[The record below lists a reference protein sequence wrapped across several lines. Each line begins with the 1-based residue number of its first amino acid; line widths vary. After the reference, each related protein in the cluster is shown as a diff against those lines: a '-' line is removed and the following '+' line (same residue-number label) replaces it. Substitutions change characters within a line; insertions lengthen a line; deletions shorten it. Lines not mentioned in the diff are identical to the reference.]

1 MPYKTVNMRKYRR
14 RPYRR
19 KRLYKKRY
27 NKRPRLGR
35 PPRRM
40 MPSTYKFKRMIEQT
54 FDLNATEGTGWDTLS
69 ADVIQKGFAASLTQ
83 LDDYAQFTALFEQ
96 YKLTGLRLQIIPSWN
111 VIQGYRDM
119 SQIICYVTK
128 SRYGYTLNSIAEVLN
143 KQAKRKFIAFTN
155 GKPIDIYMK
164 LNQLTQI
171 YGSATQTDYTLK
183 RPGWVSTQEPGTTHY
198 GYDVILQTVSG
209 QAMANQLM
217 SCKILLT
224 TYFSCRGVKATSAN

>member
-1 MPYKTVNMRKYRR
+1 MPKTYRGKRIRLRSRRYRPYK
-14 RPYRR
+14 RR
-19 KRLYKKRY
+19 KKVMFKG
-27 NKRPRLGR
+27 KLGR

-40 MPSTYKFKRMIEQT
+40 MPSIYKFKRQTQQT
-54 FDLNATEGTGWDTLS
+54 FDLNAIEGTGWDEIS
-69 ADVIQKGFAASLTQ
+69 ADAIQKGFAMSLDT
-83 LDDYAQFTALFEQ
+83 LSDYTQFTNLFEQ

-119 SQIICYVTK
+119 SQILCYISK
-128 SRYGYTLNSIAEVLN
+128 SRYGYAINSVEEMLN
-143 KQAKRKFIAFTN
+143 KQAKRKFVAFIN

-171 YGSATQTDYTLK
+171 YGSATATDYTLK
-183 RPGWVSTQEPGTTHY
+183 KPGWVSTQEPGTTHY
-198 GYDVILQTVSG
+198 GYDVVLQTVSG

-217 SCKILLT
+217 SFKILLT